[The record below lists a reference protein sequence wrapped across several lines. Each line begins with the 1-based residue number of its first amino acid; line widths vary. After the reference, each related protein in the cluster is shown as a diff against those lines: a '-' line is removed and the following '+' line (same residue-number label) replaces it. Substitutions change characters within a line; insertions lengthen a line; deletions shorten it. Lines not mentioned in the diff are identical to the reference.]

1 MKPRHT
7 LFILLAI
14 LGSLL
19 IGGCSLLSPAETPT
33 PLPTLVLATSTMLA
47 TPTLP
52 VISSPTLPP
61 TATPIPVTPTPS
73 PTSPPPTLA
82 PVRFNFAPNYT
93 AGSVKGTILP
103 GQTQDILFGAGG
115 GQLTFITVD
124 SASKTVMFS
133 LSGANGQVLVSPDQ
147 KVASWQ
153 GYLPSSQD
161 YTVRLVGGSTAENFE
176 VTFVIPVRIAFAKGA
191 TSGGAATT
199 LGPYQVQS
207 YVVNAGGGVPM
218 LVNTKN
224 ANTTI
229 TIFGANTGAVLVPAW
244 SNTKGLPG
252 WQGMLPSS
260 QDYVIQVIAP
270 ASSQAINL
278 VVSLPA
284 RISFAAGTTSATRSG
299 STVNGNVVSYVA
311 WGAAGQTMDLN
322 VTSSDGSAILVVYGF
337 QTGQWMVTY
346 DQKKTS
352 YSTTLPVSQ
361 DYIIVVDPTKGTV
374 VNYTLTVG
382 IH

>member
-1 MKPRHT
+1 MI
-7 LFILLAI
+7 FILLAI

-33 PLPTLVLATSTMLA
+33 PLPTLVLATPTLLVIS
-47 TPTLP
+47 TPTP
-52 VISSPTLPP
+52 AVPP

-73 PTSPPPTLA
+73 PTTPPPTLA
-82 PVRFNFAPNYT
+82 PIRFNFAPNYT
-93 AGSVKGTILP
+93 AGSVTGTILP

-115 GQLTFITVD
+115 GQLTFVTAD
-124 SASKTVMFS
+124 SPSKTVTFS

-153 GYLPSSQD
+153 GYLPATQD
-161 YTVRLVGGSTAENFE
+161 YIVRLVGGSTAENFE

-199 LGPYQVQS
+199 LAPYQVQS
-207 YVVNAGGGVPM
+207 YVLNAGGGVPM

-229 TIFGANTGAVLVPAW
+229 TIFGANTGVVLVPAW

-260 QDYVIQVIAP
+260 QDYVIQAIAP

-278 VVSLPA
+278 VVSIPA
-284 RISFAAGTTSATRSG
+284 RISFATGTTSATRSG

-311 WGAAGQTMDLN
+311 WGAAGQIMDLN
-322 VTSSDGSAILVVYGF
+322 VTSSDSSAVLVAYGF

-352 YSTTLPVSQ
+352 YSTTLPASQ

-374 VNYTLTVG
+374 VNYTLTVAT
-382 IH
+382 H

>member
-1 MKPRHT
+1 MKPRQMI
-7 LFILLAI
+7 FILLAI

-33 PLPTLVLATSTMLA
+33 PLPTLVLATPTLLVIS
-47 TPTLP
+47 TPTP
-52 VISSPTLPP
+52 AVPP

-73 PTSPPPTLA
+73 PTTPPPTLA
-82 PVRFNFAPNYT
+82 PIRFNFAPNYT
-93 AGSVKGTILP
+93 AGSVTGTILP

-115 GQLTFITVD
+115 GQLTFVTAD
-124 SASKTVMFS
+124 SPSKTVTFS

-153 GYLPSSQD
+153 GYLPATQD
-161 YTVRLVGGSTAENFE
+161 YIVRLVGGSTAENFE

-199 LGPYQVQS
+199 LAPYQVQS
-207 YVVNAGGGVPM
+207 YVLNAGGGVPM

-229 TIFGANTGAVLVPAW
+229 TIFGANTGVVLVPAW

-260 QDYVIQVIAP
+260 QDYVIQAIAP

-278 VVSLPA
+278 VVSIPA
-284 RISFAAGTTSATRSG
+284 RISFATGTTSATRSG

-322 VTSSDGSAILVVYGF
+322 VTSSDGSAVLVAYGF

-352 YSTTLPVSQ
+352 YSTTLPASQ

-374 VNYTLTVG
+374 VNYTLTVA